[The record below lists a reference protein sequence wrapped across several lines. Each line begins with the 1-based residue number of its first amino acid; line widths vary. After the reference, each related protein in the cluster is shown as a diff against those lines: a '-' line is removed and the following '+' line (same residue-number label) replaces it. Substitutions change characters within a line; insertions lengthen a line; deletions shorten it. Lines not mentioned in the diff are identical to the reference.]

1 MERRDIMN
9 DASIEA
15 MKNTDIRTVDKATL
29 VDISKVCINPKDS
42 PEKKMSD
49 YINQVKNPYCFLC
62 NGYAV
67 KLEFSDTERTIED
80 CFLEY
85 IDTLL

>member
-1 MERRDIMN
+1 MN

-15 MKNTDIRTVDKATL
+15 MKNTDISTVDKTTL
-29 VDISKVCINPKDS
+29 VDISEVCINPKDS

-49 YINQVKNPYCFLC
+49 YIKQVKNPYCFLC

-67 KLEFSDTERTIED
+67 KLEFSNSERTIED

-85 IDTLL
+85 IDTLLWK